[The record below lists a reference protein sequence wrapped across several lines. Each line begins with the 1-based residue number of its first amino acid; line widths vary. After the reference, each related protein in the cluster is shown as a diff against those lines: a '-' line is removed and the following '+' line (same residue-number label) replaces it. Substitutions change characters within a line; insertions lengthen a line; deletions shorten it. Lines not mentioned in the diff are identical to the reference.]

1 MSTFGNPTESQLQ
14 TSVQKE
20 LDRIQQEEGSR
31 IAVEA
36 GKSGA
41 KVELDIEKGKW
52 TVGAYARYYWNKTW
66 EAAVRATRRW

>member
-1 MSTFGNPTESQLQ
+1 MSTSGSPSESPLKG
-14 TSVQKE
+14 SVEKE

-31 IAVEA
+31 VSVEA

-41 KVELDIEKGKW
+41 QVEVDFEKGKW